1 MLGRKADQIAVIDAQ
16 LSLLEDEI
24 ARAHVRARE
33 LRTRRNALNGLC
45 SLPSDLIQQIL
56 DILVEDYRNPPPFRY
71 LTPNFSFFRFVG
83 TCTRIRAL
91 AVATPTLWSHIDFK
105 LNKEWI
111 HLGLE
116 RARSSLLT
124 VDFNEG
130 WGILKDLQLLLS
142 LMPKAR
148 NLTIF
153 PMHGKDNHRVDPIH
167 KMLDQSLPHLESLRY
182 SGPPNIESIFNLS
195 QNFGAGTPSRLT
207 TLKVSHV
214 FISGE
219 TVDFPCLTH
228 IDISHVTANRPED
241 IWRLLY
247 QMPKVESLSLSDIPS
262 FDITHDLVMGKI
274 PWKHLNIVDISAP
287 LIWISLFLDTLPFPL
302 QNCSLCVITPDD
314 DHEEIGPSV
323 DQRRLQSFEAALELY
338 SLSPAPSMIELCYE
352 SNTYWVLKLGRYAD
366 LFIYE
371 DAVLELS
378 RFDGILPL
386 VEELRVDV
394 HVEGAFRY
402 AARSLI
408 DPFSAVEWLTI
419 DCRFAGFDQLRDWLR
434 RRAAEG
440 NRLHS
445 IDFDGGYNTDDEIT
459 PRKSTAEIAYELMQE
474 KLVDVVLESGGVPG
488 FISLD

>member
-1 MLGRKADQIAVIDAQ
+1 MLPCNADQIAAIDLQ
-16 LSLLEDEI
+16 LSVIEDEI

-33 LRTRRNALNGLC
+33 LRMRRNALNGLC
-45 SLPSDLIQQIL
+45 SLPSDIIQQIL
-56 DILVEDYRNPPPFRY
+56 DILVEGYRNRPFGS
-71 LTPNFSFFRFVG
+71 LTLNFSFFRFMG
-83 TCTRIRAL
+83 TCTRIRSL

-124 VDFNEG
+124 VIFNEG
-130 WGILKDLQLLLS
+130 WGSPQDLQLLLS

-153 PMHGKDNHRVDPIH
+153 PVHGKDSHRVDPIH
-167 KMLDQSLPHLESLRY
+167 KMLDQSLPHLEPLRY
-182 SGPPNIESIFNLS
+182 SGPPNIEFVFNLS
-195 QNFGAGTPSRLT
+195 QNFGGGTPSRLT
-207 TLKVSHV
+207 TLEVSHV

-228 IDISHVTANRPED
+228 LAISHLTANRPED

-247 QMPKVESLSLSDIPS
+247 QMPQVESLSLSDIPS

-274 PWKHLNIVDISAP
+274 PWKHLNVVDISAP
-287 LIWISLFLDTLPFPL
+287 LIWISLFLGTLPFPL
-302 QNCSLCVITPDD
+302 QNCTLCVITPDD
-314 DHEEIGPSV
+314 GHVEIGPSV
-323 DQRRLQSFEAALELY
+323 NQRRLQSFEAALELY
-338 SLSPAPSMIELCYE
+338 SQSPFAFMIELCYE
-352 SNTYWVLKLGRYAD
+352 SNTYWVLKLGRYD
-366 LFIYE
+366 DPFIYE

-378 RFDGILPL
+378 QFDGILPL

-402 AARSLI
+402 AARSVI
-408 DPFSAVEWLTI
+408 DPFSAVQWLTI
-419 DCRFAGFDQLRDWLR
+419 DHGFAGFYELRDWLR

-459 PRKSTAEIAYELMQE
+459 PRKSIAEIAYELMQE